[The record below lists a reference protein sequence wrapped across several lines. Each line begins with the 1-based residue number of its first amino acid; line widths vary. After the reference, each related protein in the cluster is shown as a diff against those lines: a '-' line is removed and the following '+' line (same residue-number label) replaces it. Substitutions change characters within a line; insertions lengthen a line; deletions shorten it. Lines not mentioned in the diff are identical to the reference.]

1 MYLERWDNSIRVNLK
16 LKFRYCE
23 KARKFEIISHLV
35 LKLLSDVK
43 TKREIFLKLFWPSQN
58 IWTLHRVEVI
68 SMISLKYKLSRKEE
82 CPVHYF
88 FYLFHYLIANLYPVD
103 SKFHGFH
110 TLGDNL
116 VKIYQYA
123 MRKGDLID

>member
-1 MYLERWDNSIRVNLK
+1 MAKRKSTINKTSEYLNFTKSGRDFND
-16 LKFRYCE
+16 
-23 KARKFEIISHLV
+23 KFERGVS
-35 LKLLSDVK
+35 
-43 TKREIFLKLFWPSQN
+43 E
-58 IWTLHRVEVI
+58 
-68 SMISLKYKLSRKEE
+68 
-82 CPVHYF
+82 HYF
-88 FYLFHYLIANLYPVD
+88 FYLFYYLIANLYPVD